1 MKQLHR
7 ALRAIAVPVFAAL
20 LPLMAQAIPVTF
32 DVAGIKSQGELGASA
47 NTVREINVGANAEI
61 KGISY
66 NVNITSVNPSWLSE
80 MSLQFS
86 DAAQSAGLALN
97 FGNDNHAGTA
107 SYSDSFDL
115 VALGLNFMVGSDGI
129 LRLEFFDSYFDN
141 VGAFDGTWNF
151 GTITFDVASA
161 NTVPEP
167 ASLALVVLALA
178 GMGVAASRRASS
190 QR

>member
-1 MKQLHR
+1 MKLLHR

-20 LPLMAQAIPVTF
+20 LPLMAHAAPVTF
-32 DVAGIKSQGELGASA
+32 DVAGIQSLGEKGASA
-47 NTVREINVGANAEI
+47 NTVREINLGANAEI
-61 KGISY
+61 KGVRY
-66 NVNITSVNPSWLSE
+66 TVNVTSVGKSWLSE
-80 MSLQFS
+80 MSLLFGDS
-86 DAAQSAGLALN
+86 TQSVGLELN
-97 FGNDNHAGTA
+97 FGNDNTVGTA
-107 SYSDSFDL
+107 TYSDSFDL
-115 VALGLNFMVGSDGI
+115 VAQGLNFMVGSDGI

-178 GMGVAASRRASS
+178 GMGVTATRRPSR
-190 QR
+190 

>member
-1 MKQLHR
+1 MKQLQR
-7 ALRAIAVPVFAAL
+7 ALRALAVPVFALL
-20 LPLMAQAIPVTF
+20 LPFAAQATPVTF
-32 DVAGIKSQGELGASA
+32 DVAGIQSLGEKGSSA

-66 NVNITSVNPSWLSE
+66 NVNVSSISPSWLSE

-86 DAAQSAGLALN
+86 NASQSAGLELN
-97 FGNDNHAGTA
+97 FGNDNFAGTA
-107 SYSDSFDL
+107 NYSDSFDL
-115 VALGLNFMVGSDGI
+115 VALGLNFAVGNDGI
-129 LRLEFFDSYFDN
+129 LRLEFFDSFFDN

-167 ASLALVVLALA
+167 SSILLVVLALA
-178 GMGVAASRRASS
+178 AVGVTATRRAS
-190 QR
+190 R